1 MIHTKHL
8 KITEFI
14 HDTVDLSDDGD
25 NPLDHVTEC
34 RFKSSG
40 MCTVSLGE

>member
-1 MIHTKHL
+1 MIHNKHL
-8 KITEFI
+8 KITELI

-34 RFKSSG
+34 RFKSFG
-40 MCTVSLGE
+40 KCTVSLGE

>member
-1 MIHTKHL
+1 MHTKHL
-8 KITEFI
+8 KITELI
-14 HDTVDLSDDGD
+14 HDRVDLSDDGD
-25 NPLDHVTEC
+25 NPLDHVTEG

>member
-25 NPLDHVTEC
+25 NPLGHVTEC